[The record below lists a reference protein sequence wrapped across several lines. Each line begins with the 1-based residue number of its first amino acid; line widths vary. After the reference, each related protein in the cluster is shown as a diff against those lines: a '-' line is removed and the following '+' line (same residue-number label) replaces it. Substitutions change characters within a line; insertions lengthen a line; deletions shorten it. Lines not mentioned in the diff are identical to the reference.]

1 MNQIMKCIIL
11 TLMAN
16 PWVILAAVVVR
27 FGSTGHLIQKLFQM
41 KTTTVQLVAAVDS
54 SFPDYPESEN

>member
-1 MNQIMKCIIL
+1 MNQITKCIIL

-16 PWVILAAVVVR
+16 PWVILAAVVR

-41 KTTTVQLVAAVDS
+41 KTTTEQLVAAVDS
-54 SFPDYPESEN
+54 SFPDYLESEN